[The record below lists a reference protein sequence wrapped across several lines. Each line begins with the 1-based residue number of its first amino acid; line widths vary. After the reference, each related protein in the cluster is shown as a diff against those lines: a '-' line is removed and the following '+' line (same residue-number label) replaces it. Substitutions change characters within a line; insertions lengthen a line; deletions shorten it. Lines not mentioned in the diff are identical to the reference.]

1 MTKSELVSLHMLQH
15 IVRWLYWSENPQE
28 SQVRLHTSASV
39 GKNDNLVDSRSKPW
53 AVAPPPDPAIKQFK
67 LEVAL
72 PFTIEKN
79 NSDQ

>member
-53 AVAPPPDPAIKQFK
+53 AVAPPPVIKQFK

>member
-28 SQVRLHTSASV
+28 RQVRLHRLAIV

-53 AVAPPPDPAIKQFK
+53 AVAPPPAIKQFK